1 MLKKIISFI
10 FSFLLLLNIVKAE
23 ELNVISDKYI
33 LYNMND
39 NEILLEHNS
48 DVRTSIASLTKIMT
62 VLVAI
67 ENNDDYSKQ
76 ITITKQMI
84 SGIARDVS
92 TYGFKEGQV
101 VTIDDLLYASL
112 LRSAADAVNS
122 LAYVTSGSIDAFIDL
137 MNQKASE
144 LGLENTHFTNA
155 IGLYHADNYS
165 TAADTAKILIYA
177 LQNEKFKEVFTASEH
192 QLTTGGTVRRTV
204 NYYNNKLG
212 IDMSYLTGAKTG
224 HIKAAGYC
232 LASTATLNDVDYLLV
247 TLNAY
252 NDSTAHLKDANSIY
266 TYYRDNYGYHELVNE
281 NDIVTTVKTKFA
293 KEKSVDVKAGISY
306 KKYMKN
312 DFDKSKVTFVY
323 DGPKEVMYDII
334 DNKKL
339 SNVKVLYD
347 GEEVYNFDLM
357 FNKTLTFDL
366 LSYLL
371 YYKYYTI
378 AGISTIVVLIVVI
391 IILFIRKK
399 RKK

>member
-39 NEILLEHNS
+39 NEVILEHNS

-62 VLVAI
+62 VLVGI
-67 ENNDDYSKQ
+67 ENNDDYNKQ
-76 ITITKQMI
+76 ITITKEML

-92 TYGFKEGQV
+92 TYGYKAGEV

-112 LRSAADAVNS
+112 LRSAGDAVNA
-122 LAYVTSGSIDAFIDL
+122 LAYATSGSIDAFLDL

-155 IGLYHADNYS
+155 IGLYGEDNYS
-165 TAADTAKILIYA
+165 TASDVAKILIYA
-177 LQNEKFKEVFTASEH
+177 LQNEKFKEVFTSDEH
-192 QLTTGGTVRRTV
+192 QLSTGGTVRRSV

-232 LASTATLNDVDYLLV
+232 LASTATLNDVDYLLI

-252 NDSTAHLKDANSIY
+252 NDSTAHLKDMNNIY
-266 TYYRDNYGYHELVNE
+266 TYFANNYGYKEVVNE
-281 NDIVTTVKTKFA
+281 NDIVTTIKTKFA
-293 KEKSVDVKAGISY
+293 KEKSVDVKAGINY
-306 KKYMKN
+306 KKYMSN

-323 DGPKEVMYDII
+323 DGPKEVMYDIVG
-334 DNKKL
+334 NKKL

-357 FNKTLTFDL
+357 FNKKLTFDL

-378 AGISTIVVLIVVI
+378 GGISIILVSIIVIIVLI
-391 IILFIRKK
+391 IRKK

>member
-165 TAADTAKILIYA
+165 I
-177 LQNEKFKEVFTASEH
+177 H
-192 QLTTGGTVRRTV
+192 
-204 NYYNNKLG
+204 
-212 IDMSYLTGAKTG
+212 
-224 HIKAAGYC
+224 
-232 LASTATLNDVDYLLV
+232 
-247 TLNAY
+247 
-252 NDSTAHLKDANSIY
+252 
-266 TYYRDNYGYHELVNE
+266 
-281 NDIVTTVKTKFA
+281 
-293 KEKSVDVKAGISY
+293 
-306 KKYMKN
+306 
-312 DFDKSKVTFVY
+312 
-323 DGPKEVMYDII
+323 
-334 DNKKL
+334 
-339 SNVKVLYD
+339 
-347 GEEVYNFDLM
+347 
-357 FNKTLTFDL
+357 L
-366 LSYLL
+366 LS
-371 YYKYYTI
+371 
-378 AGISTIVVLIVVI
+378 SE
-391 IILFIRKK
+391 
-399 RKK
+399 